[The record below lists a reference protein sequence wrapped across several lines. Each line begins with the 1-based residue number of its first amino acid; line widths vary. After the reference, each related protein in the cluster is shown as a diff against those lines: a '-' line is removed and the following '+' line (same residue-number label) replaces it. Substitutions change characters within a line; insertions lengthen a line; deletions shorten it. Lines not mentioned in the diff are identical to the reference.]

1 MSNQPE
7 QPQPDAGQP
16 ANTPPPYVAP
26 AAPPTYVAPA
36 VPDNFLVKNQQFQN
50 PVPPQYVQPQP
61 QYGQQQPYGQQPGG
75 QQQYGQPQF
84 GAQQYGAPS
93 YYQGGPGYV
102 DPTSGPR
109 GMSLAS
115 MIIGLVSLVAGF
127 GFFIVPQIVGIV
139 LGHIGLKKESPQGR
153 SFSITGLITNYL
165 ALLIYGGLYVFVL
178 FVIAMAGSSS
188 YSPASDGY
196 TWLAGIG

>member
-7 QPQPDAGQP
+7 QPQPEPGQP
-16 ANTPPPYVAP
+16 GSPTPPYVAPSVPPPYVAP
-26 AAPPTYVAPA
+26 VA
-36 VPDNFLVKNQQFQN
+36 
-50 PVPPQYVQPQP
+50 
-61 QYGQQQPYGQQPGG
+61 YGQAAGGQYAPQQPYGQHPQYAQPHYA
-75 QQQYGQPQF
+75 QQKYAQPQF
-84 GAQQYGAPS
+84 GAQQYAAPT

-102 DPTSGPR
+102 DNTSGPR

-127 GFFIVPQIVGIV
+127 GFFMIPQVVGIV

-165 ALLIYGGLYVFVL
+165 ALLIYGALYGFVFIGL
-178 FVIAMAGSSS
+178 AMMGFDS
-188 YSPASDGY
+188 YSPDAEGY
-196 TWLAGIG
+196 TWLAAAH